1 MPRER
6 KPAAQRQNRATK
18 DLEPIEA
25 TVVALVPSG
34 SPAALPDADPSWL
47 AETKREWVAVHQ
59 SVLAGYI
66 NETDVP
72 SLRRCM
78 VWRDEQRRCMK
89 RAKAYRKAAEEN
101 PIVEGSMGQ
110 VKASPM
116 FELAA
121 KEDDRALVIESKIVA
136 LEDRLALSP
145 KARLALGVT
154 EQKGHNLAAQ
164 NAILATEIR
173 KAMNDAPDPRA
184 VPRNPA
190 VEAS

>member
-6 KPAAQRQNRATK
+6 KPAAQRQNRSTK
-18 DLEPIEA
+18 DLEPVEA
-25 TVVALVPSG
+25 TVVTLVPAS
-34 SPAALPDADPSWL
+34 SPANLPEADSSWL
-47 AETKREWVAVHQ
+47 AETKREWDAVHQ

-72 SLRRCM
+72 GLRRCM
-78 VWRDEQRRCMK
+78 QWRDEQRRCMK
-89 RAKAYRKAAEEN
+89 RARTYRKLAEET
-101 PIVEGSMGQ
+101 PMVEGSTGQ
-110 VKASPM
+110 LKASPM
-116 FELAA
+116 FELAN
-121 KEDDRALVIESKIVA
+121 KEDDRALVIEAKIVA

-164 NAILATEIR
+164 NTLLAQAIAE
-173 KAMNDAPDPRA
+173 AMNDAPDPRA